1 MSADEREEG
10 EIVDD
15 DFEAVSDCPMDI
27 CSPAPPPPPDISDL
41 LNIPV
46 LTLSNVTD
54 DSSQPPTPKNHKRRR
69 RKRKSDPKIT
79 HRKRPSSSESEC
91 EWVEPKFARQL
102 HKALKHETP
111 TNILHRSLRSRLK
124 PLMKKDEHGSKDE
137 GEELRDM
144 ELIELRMAALKSV
157 VLTNHERQKRR
168 ADGSSGKENSMGNNG
183 EGAKGEIELDKEN
196 NLSVINGGK
205 RVRRDS
211 GPKSIPEAAING
223 NIVE

>member
-1 MSADEREEG
+1 MCDDEREEG

-15 DFEAVSDCPMDI
+15 DFDAVSDCPMDI

-41 LNIPV
+41 LALPV
-46 LTLSNVTD
+46 LSLSNVTD
-54 DSSQPPTPKNHKRRR
+54 ESSPPSTPKNHKRRR
-69 RKRKSDPKIT
+69 RRRKSEPKIT
-79 HRKRPSSSESEC
+79 HKKRPSSSDSE
-91 EWVEPKFARQL
+91 VEPEYARQL

-124 PLMKKDEHGSKDE
+124 PLMKKSEQGAKDE
-137 GEELRDM
+137 GEELRDT

-168 ADGSSGKENSMGNNG
+168 ADASSGKENSTGNSG

-211 GPKSIPEAAING
+211 GPKCSPEAALNG